1 MIGVHGLCVDLHQ
14 RDAVLGFAD
23 YHIDVNV
30 DVGEC
35 LLDRALILR
44 NRQARYGDESLPSL
58 PLPSKCCQQVFHSLL
73 GEQ

>member
-44 NRQARYGDESLPSL
+44 NRQAR
-58 PLPSKCCQQVFHSLL
+58 
-73 GEQ
+73 